1 MGQLVLKKPK
11 QWQVLFSPIRMDV
24 VGHLELYG
32 PGSIA
37 EVARELGRTPHS
49 LYHHFK
55 KLVDAGILRIEET
68 RRSGAREEAVYS
80 VCGRPVIVR
89 YEPDTARTRAL
100 RAKAT
105 AHILQQAAR
114 DYRRALEAPT
124 LESEQPELRRYRMR
138 LRPASVRKIRRHLDA
153 IIDVILNERVPSV
166 ENTPD
171 ACWYTWVSMLAPQ
184 GTSSATSREA

>member
-24 VGHLELYG
+24 VAHLEVDG

-55 KLVDAGILRIEET
+55 KLVDAGILRVDET

-100 RAKAT
+100 RAKAV
-105 AHILQQAAR
+105 AHVLQLAAR
-114 DYRRALEAPT
+114 EYQRS
-124 LESEQPELRRYRMR
+124 LESPVSKCGQPELRRYRMR

-153 IIDVILNERVPSV
+153 ITDVILKERVPGV
-166 ENTPD
+166 ENTPN
-171 ACWYTWVSMLAPQ
+171 AHWYTWVSMLAPQ
-184 GTSSATSREA
+184 QGSSAESVGA